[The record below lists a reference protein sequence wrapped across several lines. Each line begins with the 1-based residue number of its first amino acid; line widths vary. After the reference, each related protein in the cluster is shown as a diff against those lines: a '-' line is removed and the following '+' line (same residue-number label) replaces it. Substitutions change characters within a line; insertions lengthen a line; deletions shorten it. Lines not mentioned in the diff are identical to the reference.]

1 MTSLFHG
8 PVDLLRQRRLEVGL
22 PGEPPRTK
30 PAWQL
35 LLLGGG
41 LGAGL
46 FLPSVALVFALGL
59 WDSFL
64 QKDLLRLNGM
74 PAQVKALERQLKG
87 SQARVKQLE
96 TSNQGLARGLIG
108 VSSGSAV
115 ISNLFQLSPAG
126 VELKEVSVVG
136 PALSLKGGAS
146 DPDAFKRINA
156 LQLQMAY
163 SPMFQPD
170 SVKVLKVTREGDEDL
185 EAPSQVAFDLAGSFQ
200 ILTPVAQLKQLQR
213 LGATGMAR
221 RLEILQA
228 AGVLQ

>member
-22 PGEPPRTK
+22 PGDPPRTK

-46 FLPSVALVFALGL
+46 FLPSVALVFALGF
-59 WDSFL
+59 WDSLL

-74 PAQVKALERQLKG
+74 PAQVKALEQQLKG
-87 SQARVKQLE
+87 SQGQVKQLE
-96 TSNQGLARGLIG
+96 ASNQGLADGLIK
-108 VSSGSAV
+108 VSSGSAL
-115 ISNLFQLSPAG
+115 ITNLFQLSPAG
-126 VELKEVSVVG
+126 LELREVVVLG
-136 PALSLKGGAS
+136 DALTLKGAAN

-170 SVKVLKVTREGDEDL
+170 SVKVRKVSRKDAKGGL
-185 EAPSQVAFDLAGSFQ
+185 APGQVSFELGSGFQ
-200 ILTPVAQLKQLQR
+200 KLDPVAQLRQLQR
-213 LGATGMAR
+213 LGASGMAR

-228 AGVLQ
+228 AGVLR

>member
-22 PGEPPRTK
+22 PGDPPRTK

-35 LLLGGG
+35 LLLGGA

-46 FLPSVALVFALGL
+46 LVPALALVFALVV
-59 WDSFL
+59 WDSLL
-64 QKDLLRLNGM
+64 QKDLTRLNGL
-74 PAQVKALERQLKG
+74 PAQVKTLELQLKG
-87 SQARVKQLE
+87 SQGQIKQLE
-96 TSNQGLARGLIG
+96 ASNQGLAKGLIA
-108 VSSGSAV
+108 VSSGSAL
-115 ISNLFQLSPAG
+115 IKNLFQLSPAG

-170 SVKVLKVTREGDEDL
+170 SVKVLKVTREGG
-185 EAPSQVAFDLAGSFQ
+185 EAGAPGQVGFELTGGFKTLA
-200 ILTPVAQLKQLQR
+200 PVAQLQQLQR

-221 RLEILQA
+221 RLEILKA